1 MSYSTLADWEARAT
15 PKVVRSHAAKPALS
29 GSIQTHLDSAQT
41 IVDGYIQGS
50 YDVPL
55 SDPPQFVKDIELRI
69 ASFNYLI
76 SEGVPVQAGIE
87 AISEQVDKD
96 YIRLRDIAMG
106 KITLPADADATPNSS
121 EGRCTFKSSSST
133 RRKQSYRNFNSKG
146 YEVV

>member
-1 MSYSTLADWEARAT
+1 MSYSTLADWELRAT

-29 GSIQTHLDSAQT
+29 GSIQTHLDSAQS

-55 SDPPQFVKDIELRI
+55 SVPPQFIKDIELRI
-69 ASFNYLI
+69 ASLNYLI

-87 AISEQVDKD
+87 SITIQVDKD
-96 YIRLRDIAMG
+96 YEHLKQISMG
-106 KITLPADADATPNSS
+106 KITLPSTADSTPNTS
-121 EGRCTFKSSSST
+121 EGRCRFTSSSSSQ
-133 RRKQSYRNFNSKG
+133 RKQSYRNFNSKG